1 MRVIP
6 DATRAPLTAGT
17 TARPVDATHT
27 TGSARFVTGE
37 AVSLDLRVAR
47 TGSRMLAR
55 LIDLVVQVATFWM
68 LVTAMSI
75 LALVVAQTGIVQLDS
90 ALFNGITIVVLVAT
104 VLGYPVVME
113 TVSGGRTLGK
123 YALGLRVV
131 RDDGGPIRFRQAMTR
146 GLVSAAIEW
155 PGLLAPPLTWLAC
168 LWTMTVSPQSKR
180 LGDYAA
186 GTLVVHERTPSV
198 WGWMPP
204 YTPGLT
210 GWATTLDLAGMDDD
224 LALAVRHYLSRQR
237 QLREP
242 ARSQLG
248 HRLAAEVA
256 AATRPPP
263 PPGTPSWVYLAAVH
277 AERHRR
283 ALRRLAA
290 VRVRA
295 AAVWPELV
303 PPPPPT
309 MPLPLPG
316 QAYPASPGGSYP
328 VGQGQSHPT
337 SPGQPY
343 PPVRPAV
350 PAARRPPNP

>member
-1 MRVIP
+1 M
-6 DATRAPLTAGT
+6 
-17 TARPVDATHT
+17 
-27 TGSARFVTGE
+27 
-37 AVSLDLRVAR
+37 SLDLRVAR

-68 LVTAMSI
+68 LITGVGI
-75 LALVVAQTGIVQLDS
+75 LAVLVGQTGLVELDS
-90 ALFNGITIVVLVAT
+90 AWFDGIVVVVIAT
-104 VLGYPVVME
+104 VVLGYPVLLE
-113 TVSGGRTLGK
+113 SVSGGRTLGK

-168 LWTMTVSPQSKR
+168 LWTMTVSPQGKR

-186 GTLVVHERTPSV
+186 GTIVVHERTPAV

-204 YTPGLT
+204 TAPGLA
-210 GWATTLDLAGMDDD
+210 GWASTLDLAGMDDD
-224 LALAVRHYLSRQR
+224 LALAVRHFLSRQR

-242 ARSQLG
+242 ARGRLAY
-248 HRLAAEVA
+248 RLAAEVA

-263 PPGTPSWVYLAAVH
+263 PAGTPHLAYLAAVH

-290 VRVRA
+290 VRARA

-303 PPPPPT
+303 VAPPPPGPWSSPRPP
-309 MPLPLPG
+309 MPG
-316 QAYPASPGGSYP
+316 QAYPGA
-328 VGQGQSHPT
+328 
-337 SPGQPY
+337 GQPW
-343 PPVRPAV
+343 PAV
-350 PAARRPPNP
+350 RSAVPGAADRPRIP